1 MKSFFEKLKNI
12 ILNVIILLLVI
23 FMIIGFYSLVQVKI
37 QNKEYVNIFGFSFF
51 KVMTGSMEPTI
62 KKDDIIFAKIT
73 KDVKEN
79 DIIVFEKENVIITHR
94 IIKIEENKIITKG
107 DNNNSDDEAIGKS
120 EIIGKVIFTIKN
132 VSIWKKVFSDYRV
145 LIPGG
150 ITIFLIVILTAYKEK
165 NSKEEKIL

>member
-1 MKSFFEKLKNI
+1 
-12 ILNVIILLLVI
+12 
-23 FMIIGFYSLVQVKI
+23 
-37 QNKEYVNIFGFSFF
+37 
-51 KVMTGSMEPTI
+51 MEPTI

-73 KDVKEN
+73 KDVNEN

-107 DNNNSDDEAIGKS
+107 DNNNSDDEAIEKS
-120 EIIGKVIFTIKN
+120 EIIGKVFFTIKN